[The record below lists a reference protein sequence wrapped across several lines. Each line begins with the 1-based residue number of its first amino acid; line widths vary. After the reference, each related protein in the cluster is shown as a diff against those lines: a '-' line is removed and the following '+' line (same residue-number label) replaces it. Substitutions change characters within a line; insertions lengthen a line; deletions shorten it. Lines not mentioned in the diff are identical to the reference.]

1 MDVLLHIHLL
11 VGVPGLE
18 PGKAGPE
25 SAVLPLHHTPIPLQ
39 GETVFSIAGAKVML
53 FSEPTKKNGTFL
65 IKNAKKIFFPAFFF
79 VLSGLFSNFALQ

>member
-1 MDVLLHIHLL
+1 MKTSFF

-39 GETVFSIAGAKVML
+39 WETVFSIAGAKVML

-65 IKNAKKIFFPAFFF
+65 IKNAKKIFFLVFFF
-79 VLSGLFSNFALQ
+79 VLRRLFINFALQ